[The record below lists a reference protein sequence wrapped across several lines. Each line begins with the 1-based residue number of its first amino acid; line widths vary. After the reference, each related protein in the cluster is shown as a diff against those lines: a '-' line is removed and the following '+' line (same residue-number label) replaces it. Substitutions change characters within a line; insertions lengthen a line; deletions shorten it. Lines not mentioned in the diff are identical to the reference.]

1 MNFKVFKKLV
11 VLLFFS
17 LAFSLSLSS
26 QCKNDVGTI
35 KGIKVF
41 YGQSTRHDLSDT
53 IFLCWKDRFLLE
65 HNNNFDLQSDP
76 DPITPGGIGYC
87 WYSDKPTRYGNTEAE
102 IKLDKDFKLWTD
114 PQNLVISAG
123 ELNGDIEFENGY
135 FAGSKSFNEFVNTV
149 GSPATLMYY
158 APITYDVKKGDRGYF
173 ENGGKC
179 VKVGA
184 DQSFPVVYLNPITI
198 SDIIYNV
205 DGDTLKVSFIVKGG
219 TSEFYKS
226 QGKTVNYSYIEVY
239 DADYRDNEKG
249 VVLTQIFSHGD
260 RVTVKLPY
268 YGNFVVHV
276 EDAYSCND
284 DNRLVASKGG
294 VNTVMKLD
302 TVHGMVGDT
311 VCTMLSARNFE
322 KVNSILGRVQ
332 YNPNGLDFI
341 GYFPQ
346 NQNIFN
352 LNLVPSL
359 NVPGTFGLYG
369 EITPP
374 VTFIQEKDIVP
385 ICFGLIGEPGE
396 CYPVL
401 LSRFDLSLEPTG
413 DTYPLLESGLVC
425 IDPPNGLYVSA
436 KYCGTETN
444 DPIASITF
452 KVYNGVGPYTYK
464 VKDGATTVES
474 GSIPAALT
482 GEPFTVYGLYSNK
495 TYSIEVTDANGE
507 VYTQDVLISKT
518 NPVEFEDFT
527 ITPPH
532 CFGWDDGQISFTV
545 KGGQFAPNHTIEW
558 SNGVYNQDTLKDLK
572 NGYYGV
578 TLTTGTGCKTD
589 TFVYL
594 NTERLSAE
602 IAVLDSSNCVGDIN
616 GRIRVDVKGD
626 IVDPVDGYTIKVQ
639 SENNLYVKNTF
650 GSAIFDKLS
659 GGKIN
664 VLVQSD
670 AKNYPGCKEEY
681 ELEIPTRY
689 QMEISNTAT
698 DVQCNGERDGKVTF
712 NVDLKG
718 FDKDNF
724 KVDYTYFPFPTA
736 TKLDANTILFENMGA
751 TTQIFTFTD
760 SITGCSI
767 MDTIDLDEP
776 DPIQWS
782 SIEKTSAQCLQD
794 GSAYAIINI
803 TSGGVLPFTLSGIGN
818 DFIINA
824 YGTKHRF
831 ENLKP
836 GDYNIVVTDANG
848 CEKNIF
854 FTIDVASGAL
864 KIDTIKYDLLCNAG
878 STTDIVVEASNSTG
892 GIKYKWTKN
901 GTDIGDNSNTLS
913 NVGAGL
919 YVVEVSD
926 NACTVTDTIELIAG
940 KAFDYTFNSDD
951 AECAEGETG
960 GFLGNACVN
969 VDIDDTGFEYKW
981 SNGENT
987 KCISGVGAGTYV
999 VTISYGNGC
1008 ETIGSVEVNGA
1019 PPIQTKLL
1027 DLQGISCN
1035 DGLHSD
1041 GKVIIEASGGN
1052 NSTGVYRFMFDS
1064 GSKTGSI
1071 VTVDNLAGGK
1081 NYYTVTYNTING
1093 NSCTKKDSFEIGI
1106 PDKLAI
1112 DKVQLFTP
1120 TCFGDCDG
1128 SAIIKA
1134 KGGNNVAYFYKWQET
1149 AELGAVGTG
1158 LCAGTYHIEVKDANG
1173 CAVIDSITMIEPDEL
1188 VVEIDSF
1195 NTKDVNCSGEDSG
1208 QIKVKF
1214 SGGNTDGQ
1222 YTFKWNP
1229 DVSSTNLASDLP
1241 KGLYTVTV
1249 TDHKG
1254 CQATTS
1260 YELKGQAI
1268 LRFIAKQKDTIKCFG
1283 DKTCIYLDTVYGG
1296 AGPAYSFSLNGGSV
1310 YPYGSCIEVVG
1321 SKEPYLVTV
1330 FDSEG
1335 CKEEDDILIS
1345 QPDEIFVDLGNDI
1358 EIDLGDSKTVSIN
1371 TNTNISNVKWIIDTL
1386 SINYEYLNDL
1396 HTELKIN
1403 AFKDS
1408 KMVATVISTDG
1419 CEATGEVNVLV
1430 NTFRNV
1436 YVPNI
1441 FTPDGDGLN
1450 EEFKITIGKG
1460 VKKVNYFKIFDRW
1473 GNLMHE
1479 ENNLL
1484 PVSGN
1489 VGAWDGT
1496 YRGRKVNPGVY
1507 VYLIEVEFMDDR
1519 VILYRGAVTVVR

>member
-1 MNFKVFKKLV
+1 M
-11 VLLFFS
+11 
-17 LAFSLSLSS
+17 
-26 QCKNDVGTI
+26 
-35 KGIKVF
+35 
-41 YGQSTRHDLSDT
+41 
-53 IFLCWKDRFLLE
+53 
-65 HNNNFDLQSDP
+65 
-76 DPITPGGIGYC
+76 
-87 WYSDKPTRYGNTEAE
+87 WYSEKPTRSGDTEAD

-114 PQNLVISAG
+114 PLNLVISAG

-135 FAGSKSFNEFVNTV
+135 YAGSKSFNEFVNPV

-158 APITYDVKKGDRGYF
+158 APITYDVRKGNRGYF

-184 DQSFPVVYLNPITI
+184 DQSFPVVYLNPISI
-198 SDIIYNV
+198 SDILYNV

-219 TSEFYKS
+219 TPEFYKS
-226 QGKTVNYSYIEVY
+226 QGKSVNYSFIEVY
-239 DADYRDNEKG
+239 DFDYRDNKKG
-249 VVLTQIFSHGD
+249 VILTQNFSHGD
-260 RVTVKLPY
+260 RVTVELPN
-268 YGNFVVHV
+268 YGNFIVQI
-276 EDAYSCND
+276 EDGYSCND
-284 DNRLVASKGG
+284 NNRLVASKGG

-311 VCTMLSARNFE
+311 ICTTLSTRNFQHIE
-322 KVNSILGRVQ
+322 YIATKIR

-341 GYFPQ
+341 GYLPT
-346 NQNIFN
+346 NQNV
-352 LNLVPSL
+352 LNLRVSVDAPGLIVLDKFPS
-359 NVPGTFGLYG
+359 PA
-369 EITPP
+369 
-374 VTFIQEKDIVP
+374 VTFNDKDLAK
-385 ICFGLIGEPGE
+385 ICFDLTGEPGE
-396 CYPVL
+396 CYPISLFTL
-401 LSRFDLSLEPTG
+401 LSDPEDVFPLNEP
-413 DTYPLLESGLVC
+413 GLIC
-425 IDPPNGLYVSA
+425 IDPPDGLYVSA
-436 KYCGTETN
+436 KYCGTETS
-444 DPIASITF
+444 DPIASLTF
-452 KVYNGVGPYTYK
+452 KVFNGLGPYTYTI
-464 VKDGATTVES
+464 KDGATTVES
-474 GSIPAALT
+474 GSIPSALA

-495 TYSIEVTDANGE
+495 TYTIEVTDANNE
-507 VYTQDVLISKT
+507 TYTKDVFISKT
-518 NPVEFEDFT
+518 NPVEFEDLT
-527 ITPPH
+527 ISPPH

-558 SNGVYNQDTLKDLK
+558 SNGIYNKDTLKVLK

-578 TLTTGTGCKTD
+578 TLTTDTGCKTD
-589 TFVYL
+589 TFAFL
-594 NTERLSAE
+594 NTERLSAD
-602 IAVLDSSNCVGDIN
+602 IVVLDSSNCVGDIN
-616 GRIRVDVKGD
+616 GRIRVGVKGD
-626 IVDPVDGYTIKVQ
+626 IVDPTNGYTIKVQ
-639 SENNLYVKNTF
+639 SETDLHIKNTF
-650 GSAIFDKLS
+650 DSAIFDNLS

-664 VLVQSD
+664 VLIQSD
-670 AKNYPGCKEEY
+670 ANNYPACKEEY

-689 QMEISNTAT
+689 QMEISNSTT
-698 DVQCNGERDGKVTF
+698 DVQCNGNRDGKVTF

-736 TKLDANTILFENMGA
+736 TKLDANTILVENMGA

-776 DPIQWS
+776 DPIQWNQ
-782 SIEKTSAQCLQD
+782 IDKTAAQCLQD
-794 GSAYAIINI
+794 GSARAKLNI

-818 DFIINA
+818 DVSINA
-824 YGTKHRF
+824 YGTVHTF

-848 CEKNIF
+848 CEQNIS
-854 FTIDVASGAL
+854 FTIDVAAGAL
-864 KIDTIKYDLLCNAG
+864 KIDTIKYDLLCSAG

-892 GIKYKWTKN
+892 GINYKWTRN
-901 GTDIGDNSNTLS
+901 GADIGNNSNILS

-919 YVVEVSD
+919 YIIEVSD
-926 NACTVTDTIELIAG
+926 NACTVKDTIELIAG
-940 KAFDYTFNSDD
+940 KAFDYTFDTND

-960 GFLGNACVN
+960 GFLGSACIN

-981 SNGENT
+981 SNGGNA
-987 KCISGVGAGTYV
+987 KCISNVGAGTYV
-999 VTISYGNGC
+999 ITISYGNGC
-1008 ETIGSVEVNGA
+1008 ETIDSVEVKGA

-1041 GKVIIEASGGN
+1041 GKVILEASGGD
-1052 NSTGVYRFMFDS
+1052 NSSGAYRFMFDS

-1071 VTVDNLAGGK
+1071 VTIDNLAGGK

-1106 PDKLAI
+1106 PDKLTI
-1112 DKVQLFTP
+1112 DEVQLFAP

-1128 SAIIKA
+1128 SAIIKV

-1149 AELGAVGTG
+1149 AEIGAVGTG
-1158 LCAGTYHIEVKDANG
+1158 LCAGTYHIEIKDAND
-1173 CAVIDSITMIEPDEL
+1173 CAVIDSITMVEPDEL

-1222 YTFKWNP
+1222 YSFKWNP
-1229 DVSSTNLASDLP
+1229 DVSSTNLAGGLP

-1254 CQATTS
+1254 CQAATS
-1260 YELKGQAI
+1260 YEVKGLAI
-1268 LRFIAKQKDTIKCFG
+1268 LRFLPKQKDTIKCFG
-1283 DKTCIYLDTVYGG
+1283 DKTCVYLDTVYGG
-1296 AGPAYSFSLNGGSV
+1296 SGPAYSFSLNGGSV
-1310 YPYGSCIEVVG
+1310 YPYGSCIEVLG

-1345 QPDEIFVDLGNDI
+1345 QPDEIIVDLGNDI
-1358 EIDLGDSKTVSIN
+1358 EIDLGDSKTVSLN

-1386 SINYEYLNDL
+1386 SISYEYLNDL
-1396 HTELKIN
+1396 HSELKIN

-1408 KMVATVISTDG
+1408 KLTATVISTDG

-1450 EEFKITIGKG
+1450 EEFKVTIGKG
-1460 VKKVNYFKIFDRW
+1460 VRKVNYFKIFNRW
-1473 GNLMHE
+1473 GNLMYE

-1484 PVSGN
+1484 PASGN

-1496 YRGRKVNPGVY
+1496 YKGKKVNPGVY